1 MSTDTHSKNKR
12 RAANQDDPGWLQ
24 LIRLR
29 LLSSSL
35 TERFERLALGC
46 VRKTGMDGAAISV
59 MGDKQLIVIG
69 GHQAA
74 RGSLAREDA
83 LFALA
88 ADQNFPVF
96 IPDTESD
103 PAISARISHTARP
116 IRSLYSVPISVDGAL
131 PIGTLSCFGWER
143 RAANLHEPLS
153 DMDAF
158 AEATR
163 SIFSHRLQEEFDAD
177 THCLTASHFADTL
190 EREWRFAARSQREPT
205 LLVIS
210 LPSLAAINRRHGID
224 EGDRLIANLAET
236 LRRRVLVQNGVVSR
250 ITGAS
255 FAVLMHR
262 RTSPSL
268 LQAIAKGIR
277 TATDVHGAQPSVAI
291 AAISLPARRWPG
303 YVPDGNLL
311 LSAADRATAKRADA
325 RAEAPPI
332 WSISDLR
339 EFSELEG
346 PNLDSDTA

>member
-1 MSTDTHSKNKR
+1 M
-12 RAANQDDPGWLQ
+12 Q

-35 TERFERLALGC
+35 TERFARLARGC
-46 VRKTGMDGAAISV
+46 AAKTGMDGAAISV
-59 MGDKQLIVIG
+59 MGDQQLIVIG
-69 GHQAA
+69 GHQVA
-74 RGSLAREDA
+74 RGSQVRGDS

-88 ADQNFPVF
+88 ADRDFPIF
-96 IPDTESD
+96 IPDTLADPTVSD
-103 PAISARISHTARP
+103 RGGNTPQP
-116 IRSLYSVPISVDGAL
+116 VRSLYSVPIKVDGTL
-131 PIGTLSCFGWER
+131 PIGTLSCFAWDR

-177 THCLTASHFADTL
+177 THCITASHFAQTL
-190 EREWRFAARSQREPT
+190 EREWRFATRSQREPT
-205 LLVIS
+205 LLVVS

-236 LRRRVLVQNGVVSR
+236 LRRRVLVQNGIVSR
-250 ITGAS
+250 ITGAT
-255 FAVLMHR
+255 FAVLLQR
-262 RTSPSL
+262 RASPSL

-277 TATDVHGAQPSVAI
+277 TATDIHGAQPSVAI
-291 AAISLPARRWPG
+291 AGITLPARRWPG

-325 RAEAPPI
+325 RLETPPI

-339 EFSELEG
+339 EFSELDD
-346 PNLDSDTA
+346 PDLNSDAA

>member
-1 MSTDTHSKNKR
+1 MSTDTDNQENR

-35 TERFERLALGC
+35 TDRFERLARGC
-46 VRKTGMDGAAISV
+46 AAKTGMDGAAISV
-59 MGDKQLIVIG
+59 MGDRQLIVIG

-74 RGSLAREDA
+74 RGSLARKDA

-88 ADQNFPVF
+88 ADRNFPVF
-96 IPDTESD
+96 IPDTQAD
-103 PAISARISHTARP
+103 PSVQDRTGDTTQP
-116 IRSLYSVPISVDGAL
+116 IRSLYSVPICVDGTQ

-143 RAANLHEPLS
+143 RAANLHEPLA

-177 THCLTASHFADTL
+177 THCLTAGHFAETL

-205 LLVIS
+205 LLVVS

-250 ITGAS
+250 ITGSS
-255 FAVLMHR
+255 FAVLMQR

-277 TATDVHGAQPSVAI
+277 TTTDVNGAQPSVAI

-311 LSAADRATAKRADA
+311 LSAADRATSKRANA
-325 RAEAPPI
+325 RAEEPPI

-339 EFSELEG
+339 EFSDLED
-346 PNLDSDTA
+346 PDQDSDAA